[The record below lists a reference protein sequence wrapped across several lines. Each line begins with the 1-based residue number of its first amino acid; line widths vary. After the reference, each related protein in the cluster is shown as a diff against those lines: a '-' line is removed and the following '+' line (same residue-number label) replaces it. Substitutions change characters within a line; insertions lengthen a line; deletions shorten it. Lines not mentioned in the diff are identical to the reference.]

1 MADLNLEPKKRFE
14 LCYITNLIVAL
25 EIVDPYVESLGLRAL
40 TPGERVLTLSK
51 QLEHLK
57 QEAEAFGRK
66 DFLIFAD
73 HKGCLYNVFSTRFLF
88 FQYDEE
94 PLLLEGL
101 VLVEKIKC
109 ITRLLARAKK
119 EYAALVM
126 ADFSEGKENIL
137 LYELH
142 ERPLGM
148 SQKEYYKMM
157 NCCIQKKGECVSLE
171 FESIR
176 KRFVENNADNP
187 LLMDEVILNIHLL
200 DEVFKKDQPLT
211 VTELYAHLSKLTGL
225 PLGSLP
231 QDRDEFHRQFYR
243 FDPEKSFFHAL
254 SPRLIHLAHEQI
266 GEGKLS
272 PVPVCCLSL
281 IRHRKWL
288 MAVFE
293 GKIGL
298 KDPPD
303 AYFKLL
309 VDKCHENSIDISKK
323 LKGFFQIKY
332 PYGNFTKEQY
342 KGILLDKL
350 KKCRMELKEFKY
362 PQYYQ
367 LQLNR
372 EDSRDN
378 FVDQCWLDIY
388 MEDHTCEMGQAIV
401 LHEMIGF
408 YFGKLLRLD
417 PGLVHPTLDTGR
429 MKRDFKVILS
439 IMVLSPETIE
449 RLWKAFNLFSLA
461 VSLQKPLLFRIEDL
475 KDVIEEIYRE
485 AIRDLIALLASQPG
499 EVIETYAKKLLM
511 ELEERPLLT
520 PGFGQG
526 LEKYV
531 SDLKRYSKKML
542 KCIPTRQSSPL
553 ENKETPF
560 DEMQRQ
566 VIKPEIP
573 KLLAFNCKNTKD
585 EVILAGMKYLVK
597 IGAIPEDT
605 TFTHFNSKFN
615 GMNGT
620 EPIEWL
626 AAQGDLAT
634 FIKELYRIMG
644 PEFAPNKQH
653 LNIASIC
660 FVQIGGIPFDP
671 QKLRF
676 SKPTMLKQKFIK
688 AARKFKL

>member
-1 MADLNLEPKKRFE
+1 MADLKLEPKKRSE
-14 LCYITNLIVAL
+14 LCYKTKLIVAL
-25 EIVDPYVESLGLRAL
+25 EIVARYVESLALQAL
-40 TPGERVLTLSK
+40 TLEERVLTLSK
-51 QLEHLK
+51 ELERLQ
-57 QEAEAFGRK
+57 QEVDAFRRK
-66 DFLIFAD
+66 DFLFFAD
-73 HKGCLYNVFSTRFLF
+73 RQDCIYNVCFCRFLF

-101 VLVEKIKC
+101 VLLEKIKC

-157 NCCIQKKGECVSLE
+157 NGCIQKKGECVSLE
-171 FESIR
+171 FDSIR
-176 KRFVENNADNP
+176 KRFIQSVKDNP
-187 LLMDEVILNIHLL
+187 QLTDVVISNIQLL
-200 DEVFKKDQPLT
+200 DEVFKNRKTFTAP
-211 VTELYAHLSKLTGL
+211 ELYAHLSKLTGL
-225 PLGSLP
+225 PCGSLP
-231 QDRDEFHRQFYR
+231 QDGDEFYRQFCR
-243 FDPEKSFFHAL
+243 FDPEKSFYHAL
-254 SPRLIHLAHEQI
+254 SPQLLHQAHEQI

-281 IRHRKWL
+281 IRFRKWL
-288 MAVFE
+288 TAVLE
-293 GKIGL
+293 GKTGL
-298 KDPPD
+298 DDSPD

-309 VDKCHENSIDISKK
+309 VDTCYENSIALSKK
-323 LKGFFQIKY
+323 LMGYFQVKY
-332 PYGNFTKEQY
+332 PYGKMSGEQY
-342 KGILLDKL
+342 KTILLDKL

-367 LQLNR
+367 LLLNR
-372 EDSRDN
+372 EDTRN
-378 FVDQCWLDIY
+378 HFVDQCWLDIY
-388 MEDHTCEMGQAIV
+388 MEDHSCEMGQAIV
-401 LHEMIGF
+401 LHEMIMF
-408 YFGKLLRLD
+408 YFGKLSRLD

-429 MKRDFKVILS
+429 MKKDFKVILS
-439 IMVLSPETIE
+439 IMVLSPGAIE

-566 VIKPEIP
+566 VIKPESNKI
-573 KLLAFNCKNTKD
+573 LAFTYDNTKGD
-585 EVILAGMKYLVK
+585 NLFWVHKILIRLKAIPGETTLSELREFVNGREMSTPLKWLAGLGDLMVFIKEAASNGKLIYPHQQQWNIAVK
-597 IGAIPEDT
+597 CFVQPDG
-605 TFTHFNSKFN
+605 SKFN
-615 GMNGT
+615 
-620 EPIEWL
+620 
-626 AAQGDLAT
+626 AASLKVA
-634 FIKELYRIMG
+634 L
-644 PEFAPNKQH
+644 
-653 LNIASIC
+653 
-660 FVQIGGIPFDP
+660 
-671 QKLRF
+671 
-676 SKPTMLKQKFIK
+676 PTNRADKFIK
-688 AARKFKL
+688 AARAF